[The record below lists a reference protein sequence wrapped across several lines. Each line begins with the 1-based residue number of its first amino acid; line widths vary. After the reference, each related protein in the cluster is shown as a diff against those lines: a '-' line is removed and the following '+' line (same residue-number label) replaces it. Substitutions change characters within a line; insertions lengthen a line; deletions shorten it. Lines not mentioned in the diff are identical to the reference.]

1 MRDSVNK
8 CCASV
13 GDAGNSH
20 ISVESTGEAASIAV
34 AKGRMIMELQPQW
47 F

>member
-1 MRDSVNK
+1 MRDSINK
-8 CCASV
+8 CCVAV

-20 ISVESTGEAASIAV
+20 ISVESPGEAAIIAV